1 MIKNII
7 FDCSET
13 LLRFGAIDHL
23 TTLLSGDREAALRM
37 HYTLFRSAAWHRYDN
52 GQLPE
57 ELLEDALLPLLPECD
72 RDIGRR
78 YLREWIDTYS
88 VIEGAPELLA
98 DVRKAGYGMYLLSDF
113 PPCFRVLWEKFD
125 LLHGFDGRVVS
136 YEVGYSKKDGTIY
149 DILLEK
155 YHLNASECLFIDDIQ
170 KNVDIGE
177 EHGISGILFT
187 GMDDLRRE
195 LNARGIL

>member
-23 TTLLSGDREAALRM
+23 THLLGGDRAAAEKM
-37 HYTLFRSAAWHRYDN
+37 HYTLFRSKAWHRYDN

-57 ELLEDALLPLLPECD
+57 TELEDALLPLLPESD
-72 RDIGRR
+72 RETGRR
-78 YLREWIDTYS
+78 YLREWVHTYS
-88 VIEGAPELLA
+88 EIDGAADLLE
-98 DVRKAGYGMYLLSDF
+98 DVRKSGYGMYLLSDF
-113 PPCFRVLWEKFD
+113 PPCFSVLWEKFD

-136 YEVGYSKKDGTIY
+136 YEVGYSKKDGKIY

-155 YHLNASECLFIDDIQ
+155 YDLDPVECLFIDDIQ

-177 EHGISGILFT
+177 EHGIQGILFT
-187 GMDDLRRE
+187 GMADLRRE
-195 LNARGIL
+195 LKARGIL